1 MAITISNVV
10 GGIKNPAI
18 VSGGILIGV
27 GIQKGINAVLNTEPV
42 QNGLGSDTALAL
54 KNYASPLITTALGVI
69 VSMSSDDDTLKKLA
83 TGVAISGPLNI
94 GMQWLWNKNLLSNL
108 NGGMLGFLGG
118 DDDLDTD
125 FEGIDDDDDDDEPA
139 PALPVAGMGAPVL
152 RDAPYENQKFAAIS
166 GMSGVPPM
174 VY

>member
-1 MAITISNVV
+1 MAITISNVL

-27 GIQKGINAVLNTEPV
+27 GIQKGVNALLNIDAV
-42 QNGLGSDTALAL
+42 KNGLGSETTLAL
-54 KNYASPLITTALGVI
+54 KNYVSPLVTTALGVI

-83 TGVAISGPLNI
+83 TGVAISGPLNV
-94 GMQWLWNKNLLSNL
+94 GMQWFWDKNLLSNL

-118 DDDLDTD
+118 DEDLDT
-125 FEGIDDDDDDDEPA
+125 EYYEEEEEEPA
-139 PALPVAGMGAPVL
+139 PSQPALPAGTGMGAPAL
-152 RDAPYENQKFAAIS
+152 RDAPYERQKFVS
-166 GMSGVPPM
+166 GMAGVPPL